1 MAKLAIRTSNFQLSY
16 KLIRELRSRKI
27 NFEVLDPSEKLPSKD
42 IIWFAESHEVL
53 EHEHLGKAIPT
64 NIDTIQESI
73 DLALLVMK
81 GLRNPKQ
88 LIFGIDPG
96 PYPGLAWLADGV
108 FIGVS
113 QLQSIEEII
122 DKIVSISNLIHCQ
135 SLLIRIGD
143 GDPLIRDRIINLC
156 IRNNWNIEIVDES
169 KTSRGLLRHNHSISA
184 LRISSMSG
192 TRVWEL
198 RDIEPSSGQIK
209 EIQRQSRK
217 FSNGLFTISFEQAKM
232 VAKGHFSLQEVVNK
246 MNYSS
251 SEE

>member
-16 KLIRELRSRKI
+16 KLIKELRARKI
-27 NFEVLDPSEKLPSKD
+27 KFEILDPSEKLPSAD
-42 IIWFAESHEVL
+42 VIWFAESHEVL
-53 EHEHLGKAIPT
+53 EHENSGKAIPT
-64 NIDTIQESI
+64 DVNNIEVSV

-81 GLRNPKQ
+81 GLRNPKR
-88 LIFGIDPG
+88 LVFGIDPG

-113 QLQSIEEII
+113 QLQSIEEIRE
-122 DKIVSISNLIHCQ
+122 KIIAISNIISSQ

-143 GDPLIRDRIINLC
+143 GDPLIRDRIINIC
-156 IRNNWNIEIVDES
+156 ISNNWNIEMVDET
-169 KTSRGLLRHNHSISA
+169 KTSKGLLRHNHSISA
-184 LRISSMSG
+184 LRISSMTG

-217 FSNGLFTISFEQAKM
+217 FTNGLLTISSEQAMM
-232 VAKGHFSLQEVVNK
+232 VAKGHFSLNEILSQ

-251 SEE
+251 SED

>member
-16 KLIRELRSRKI
+16 KLIKQLRLRKI
-27 NFEVLDPSEKLPSKD
+27 NFDVMDPCEKLPSKE
-42 IIWFAESHEVL
+42 IIWFAESHEIL
-53 EHEHLGKAIPT
+53 ESEHFGKAIPT
-64 NIDTIQESI
+64 DIDSIDASI

-81 GLRNPKQ
+81 GLSNPKQ

-96 PYPGLAWLADGV
+96 PYPGLAWLVDGV

-113 QLQSIEEII
+113 QLQSIEEIRE
-122 DKIVSISNLIHCQ
+122 KIISISNSIHSQ

-143 GDPLIRDRIINLC
+143 GDPLIRDRIINIC
-156 IRNNWNIEIVDES
+156 ISNNWNVEIVDER
-169 KTSRGLLRHNHSISA
+169 KTSRGLHRHNHSISA
-184 LRISSMSG
+184 LRISSISG
-192 TRVWEL
+192 VRVWEL

-217 FSNGLFTISFEQAKM
+217 LSNGLFTISFEQARK
-232 VAKGHFSLQEVVNK
+232 VAKGFFSLHEIVSKINH
-246 MNYSS
+246 SS

>member
-16 KLIRELRSRKI
+16 KLIKSLRARKI
-27 NFEVLDPSEKLPSKD
+27 SFEVLDPAERLPSTD
-42 IIWFAESHEVL
+42 IIWFAESHEIL
-53 EHEHLGKAIPT
+53 EYEHLGKAIPT
-64 NIDTIQESI
+64 NIETIDDSI

-113 QLQSIEEII
+113 QLQSIEEIRE
-122 DKIVSISNLIHCQ
+122 KIISISKIIHSQ
-135 SLLIRIGD
+135 TLLIRIGD
-143 GDPLIRDRIINLC
+143 GDPLIRDRIVNIC
-156 IRNNWNIEIVDES
+156 ISNNWNIEIVDES

-184 LRISSMSG
+184 LRISTLSG

-198 RDIEPSSGQIK
+198 RDIEPSPGQIK

-217 FSNGLFTISFEQAKM
+217 FSNGLLTISFEHAKL
-232 VAKGHFSLQEVVNK
+232 VAKGHLSLHEVISE

-251 SEE
+251 SDE